1 MLRVSSG
8 FISEW
13 DGCDLI
19 NQRKR
24 QWKTSKKQ
32 KCIERN
38 NGSVS
43 SGVHNSDLWMCAAAN
58 TPYRYGHLRCALIR
72 SWLCLP
78 HTKIA
83 EKKPEKPWRH
93 SAFIHITAIYGRM
106 FSKMVSGSYLHLLCR
121 YYADED
127 VYVCVF
133 NWDLCGFL
141 AELKRAYLCPGI
153 MFFSFIHLGDYFLHL
168 LFRRW
173 HFDFHFNRLLR
184 LQFAMD
190 RNIEFYHI
198 CISLLSSFN
207 GIEQD
212 NECVCV
218 CGSTHL
224 SNFIANG
231 TFIICYK
238 CTMFIYPAVDHFPYI

>member
-58 TPYRYGHLRCALIR
+58 TPYRYGDLRCALIR

-83 EKKPEKPWRH
+83 EKNPKSHDGTARL
-93 SAFIHITAIYGRM
+93 FI
-106 FSKMVSGSYLHLLCR
+106 S
-121 YYADED
+121 
-127 VYVCVF
+127 
-133 NWDLCGFL
+133 
-141 AELKRAYLCPGI
+141 
-153 MFFSFIHLGDYFLHL
+153 L
-168 LFRRW
+168 LF
-173 HFDFHFNRLLR
+173 
-184 LQFAMD
+184 MD
-190 RNIEFYHI
+190 ECLAKWFQAHI
-198 CISLLSSFN
+198 CICFAD
-207 GIEQD
+207 ITPTRMCM
-212 NECVCV
+212 CVC
-218 CGSTHL
+218 L
-224 SNFIANG
+224 IE
-231 TFIICYK
+231 ICVA
-238 CTMFIYPAVDHFPYI
+238 FWLNWNELIYVPE

>member
-1 MLRVSSG
+1 
-8 FISEW
+8 
-13 DGCDLI
+13 
-19 NQRKR
+19 
-24 QWKTSKKQ
+24 
-32 KCIERN
+32 
-38 NGSVS
+38 
-43 SGVHNSDLWMCAAAN
+43 
-58 TPYRYGHLRCALIR
+58 
-72 SWLCLP
+72 
-78 HTKIA
+78 
-83 EKKPEKPWRH
+83 
-93 SAFIHITAIYGRM
+93 M

-184 LQFAMD
+184 LRFAMD

-198 CISLLSSFN
+198 CISLLSLFN